1 MGGTIG
7 IEIERLQTS
16 KSQSQT
22 HTGLVGR
29 HTVQQSDLDEWV
41 TGGLAKGSCKP
52 DFGSWYGL
60 DHPQKRLT
68 PIPVAGIRW
77 DSLIDAVDYLVCGR
91 EPSDITKLRGF
102 GNLEYSVL
110 HPYFCVDNLECQ
122 ISPECAFQLQRYR

>member
-68 PIPVAGIRW
+68 PIPVAFAGSTR
-77 DSLIDAVDYLVCGR
+77 SSSGR
-91 EPSDITKLRGF
+91 LLGVWKGTK
-102 GNLEYSVL
+102 
-110 HPYFCVDNLECQ
+110 
-122 ISPECAFQLQRYR
+122 